1 MDTEC
6 WNFKVISGKKSQKI
20 NTMNVKIKK
29 IFTNVRVII
38 LLVFLVLAV
47 AAINPRPGIE
57 GVVIRNIITNSS
69 AAEAGIQQPPPTA
82 KPVSRERIL
91 EIDNRPINSVADY
104 YNYIDTLEPNQSVQI
119 KTNKAL
125 YRLTT
130 RQNIE
135 IIELNETV
143 KKTIEELITINETIN
158 GTVVEKNKTIKR
170 QIDVPK
176 TKKISKGTED
186 IGVRVFNAPTTNIRK
201 GLDLQGGT
209 RVLLQP
215 ETSLLQQDLS
225 SLIDTIEERLNVY
238 GLSDLV
244 IRDASDL
251 TGNQY
256 ILVEIAGATEE
267 EIRTLLAK
275 QGKFE
280 AKIANKTV
288 FVGGKDITFVC
299 RSADCAGIDPNAG
312 CSSSQGQNFCR
323 FRFSISI
330 TPEAAQKHAD
340 ATKDLDVIEDNG
352 KYLSEPLELYLDDTK
367 VRELNIGAGLKGS
380 ATTDIQISG
389 SGTGF
394 SQQEAVINAM
404 GDMKRLQTI
413 LITGS
418 LPVKLNIVKI
428 DAISPLLGEEFLKNA
443 MMVGLIAL
451 ISVGIVIFV
460 RYRKLQV
467 AIPMV
472 SISISEVIILLG
484 IAALIGWNIDLAAV
498 AGIIIAVGTGIDH
511 QIIIADETLRGRGI
525 IYDWKQRIKNAFF
538 IIMASYFT
546 VFVALIPLVFAGAGL
561 LKGFAITTIL
571 GASIGVFISR
581 PVFARVIEIL
591 LRE

>member
-1 MDTEC
+1 
-6 WNFKVISGKKSQKI
+6 VG
-20 NTMNVKIKK
+20 
-29 IFTNVRVII
+29 
-38 LLVFLVLAV
+38 
-47 AAINPRPGIE
+47 
-57 GVVIRNIITNSS
+57 
-69 AAEAGIQQPPPTA
+69 
-82 KPVSRERIL
+82 RERIL
-91 EIDNRPINSVADY
+91 EINNKPIISVSDY
-104 YNYIDTLEPNQSVQI
+104 YNYVDTLEPNQSVQV

-130 RQNIE
+130 REDIE
-135 IIELNETV
+135 IIELNGTV
-143 KKTIEELITINETIN
+143 KKTIEETVTVNESIN
-158 GTVVEKNKTIKR
+158 GTIFERNKTIKR

-186 IGVRVFNAPTTNIRK
+186 IGIRVFNAPTTNIRK

-215 ETSLLQQDLS
+215 ETSLLQQDIS
-225 SLIDTIEERLNVY
+225 SLIDTIEERLNIY

-256 ILVEIAGATEE
+256 ILVEIAGANEE
-267 EIRTLLAK
+267 EIRSLLAK

-280 AKIANKTV
+280 AKIANETV

-299 RSADCAGIDPNAG
+299 RSADCAGINPNVGCQQSAG
-312 CSSSQGQNFCR
+312 ESICG
-323 FRFSISI
+323 FRFSIAI

-340 ATKDLDVIEDNG
+340 ATRNLAIIEN
-352 KYLSEPLELYLDDTK
+352 YLSEPLELYLDDTK
-367 VRELNIGAGLKGS
+367 VDQLNIGAELKGS
-380 ATTDIQISG
+380 TTTQIQISG
-389 SGTGF
+389 SGLGF
-394 SQQEAVINAM
+394 TQQEAVFNALNN
-404 GDMKRLQTI
+404 MKKLQTV

-428 DAISPLLGEEFLKNA
+428 DAISPLLGEEFLRNA
-443 MMVGLIAL
+443 IIVGLVAL
-451 ISVGIVIFV
+451 ISVGIVVFL

-467 AIPMV
+467 AIPAVVISV
-472 SISISEVIILLG
+472 SEIIILLG

-498 AGIIIAVGTGIDH
+498 AGIIIAVGIGIDH
-511 QIIIADETLRGRGI
+511 QIVIADETLRGQQI
-525 IYDWKQRIKNAFF
+525 IYDWRQRIKNAFF

-546 VFVALIPLVFAGAGL
+546 VLVAMIPLVFAGAGL

-591 LRE
+591 IRE

>member
-6 WNFKVISGKKSQKI
+6 WNFKVISGKKSQKN

-57 GVVIRNIITNSS
+57 GVVIMNIITNSS

-91 EIDNRPINSVADY
+91 EIDNRPVDDVVDY
-104 YNYIDTLEPNQSVQI
+104 YNYANTLMPNQSVQL
-119 KTNKAL
+119 KTNKGL

-130 RQNIE
+130 REEVE
-135 IIELNETV
+135 IIKLNETV
-143 KKTIEELITINETIN
+143 KKIIQEIITVNETVN
-158 GTVVEKNKTIKR
+158 GVIVEKNKTISKV
-170 QIDVPK
+170 IEVPK

-186 IGVRVFNAPTTNIRK
+186 IGIRVFNAPTTNIRK

-215 ETSLLQQDLS
+215 EAKLSQQDLG
-225 SLIDTIEERLNVY
+225 SLIDTMEERLNVY
-238 GLSDLV
+238 GISDLI

-251 TGNQY
+251 MGNQY

-330 TPEAAQKHAD
+330 TLEAAQKHAD
-340 ATKDLDVIEDNG
+340 ATKELTVKEG
-352 KYLSEPLELYLDDTK
+352 YLSEKLELYLDDNM
-367 VRELNIGAGLKGS
+367 VSDLLIGEGLKGS
-380 ATTDIQISG
+380 TTTDIQISG

-394 SQQEAVINAM
+394 SQQEALINAM

-413 LITGS
+413 LLTGS

-428 DAISPLLGEEFLKNA
+428 DAISPLLGKEFLKNA

-451 ISVGIVIFV
+451 ISVGIVIFA

>member
-1 MDTEC
+1 M
-6 WNFKVISGKKSQKI
+6 NYKV
-20 NTMNVKIKK
+20 KK

-38 LLVFLVLAV
+38 LLVFLVLAIV
-47 AAINPRPGIE
+47 AINPRLGAEGI
-57 GVVIRNIITNSS
+57 VIRNVMTNSS
-69 AAEAGIQQPPPTA
+69 ATEAGIQQPPPTV
-82 KPVSRERIL
+82 KPVDRERIL
-91 EIDNRPINSVADY
+91 AIDNRPINNVEDY
-104 YNYIDTLEPNQSVQI
+104 YNYVNTFEPNKTIEI
-119 KTNKAL
+119 KTNRGL

-130 RQNIE
+130 REDVE

-143 KKTIEELITINETIN
+143 KKTIHETITVNETIN
-158 GTVVEKNKTIKR
+158 GTVVEVNKTISKT
-170 QIDVPK
+170 IEVPK
-176 TKKISKGTED
+176 TKKIIKGTED
-186 IGVRVFNAPTTNIRK
+186 IGMRVFDAPQTNIKK

-215 ETSLLQQDLS
+215 EEVLQPDDLQ
-225 SLIDTIEERLNVY
+225 SLIDTMGERLNVY
-238 GLSDLV
+238 GLSDLI
-244 IRDASDL
+244 IRDATDL

-256 ILVEIAGATEE
+256 ILVEIAGANEE
-267 EIRTLLAK
+267 EIRNLLAK

-288 FVGGKDITFVC
+288 FIGGKDIIFVC
-299 RSADCAGIDPNAG
+299 RSADCAGIDPSVG
-312 CSSSQGQNFCR
+312 CFSSQGQEVCG

-330 TPEAAQKHAD
+330 TPEAAQKFAD
-340 ATKDLDVIEDNG
+340 ATKDLAVIEDNG

-367 VRELNIGAGLKGS
+367 VKELNIVADLKGR
-380 ATTDIQISG
+380 AETDIQITG
-389 SGTGF
+389 SGAGF
-394 SQQEAVINAM
+394 TQQEAAINSM
-404 GDMKRLQTI
+404 INMKRLQTI

-428 DAISPLLGEEFLKNA
+428 DAISPLLGKEFLKNA
-443 MMVGLIAL
+443 MMVGLVAL
-451 ISVGIVIFV
+451 ISVGIVIFI

-467 AIPMV
+467 AVPAILISV
-472 SISISEVIILLG
+472 SEIIILLG
-484 IAALIGWNIDLAAV
+484 VAALIGWNIDLAAV
-498 AGIIIAVGTGIDH
+498 AGIIIAVGIGVDH
-511 QIIIADETLRGRGI
+511 QIVIADETLRGERI

-546 VFVALIPLVFAGAGL
+546 VFVAMMPLVFAGAGL